1 MNTDLTVGKPFKV
14 IVSFSLPLLL
24 STALQQFYNTADSMI
39 VGQYTGSP
47 GLAAIGAAY
56 PITLFFVAIATGASM
71 GCSVKIAEL
80 FGARRHGDLKTS
92 VFTTLI
98 ALSILGVVLA
108 AAGILLSG
116 PLMTLLNAN
125 SDIYVDA
132 KAYLAIYSVGVL
144 PMLVYNAAT
153 AVFTG
158 LGDSRRPL
166 YLLFMSSLLNIVLDI
181 IAVRSLKMGVAGAA
195 WATTISQLVAAVL
208 SIILVIRRIHK
219 LESSDSFRYFDR
231 RMLGEMSKVALPTIF
246 QQSCVALT
254 HTIVQS
260 ILNTYDTQIIAGYE
274 AASKLHNFAYM
285 CFNTLGTAL
294 ASFAA
299 QCYGAKKYERVRTGF
314 KISTSLC
321 LGCTVVVI
329 ALFQLIPNQLLNLF
343 LDGSQEA
350 LAIEAGVNF
359 LRIISP
365 VYLPICFIITIGG
378 LLRGLGKSFTFFVE
392 TLIEFTVR
400 VAMCFVLTRVL
411 ASYTGLMWAWYFG
424 SSCGF
429 IMCVALYFRL
439 YTKGPLSSIS
449 RRAKNA

>member
-1 MNTDLTVGKPFKV
+1 M
-14 IVSFSLPLLL
+14 
-24 STALQQFYNTADSMI
+24 A
-39 VGQYTGSP
+39 
-47 GLAAIGAAY
+47 
-56 PITLFFVAIATGASM
+56 
-71 GCSVKIAEL
+71 
-80 FGARRHGDLKTS
+80 
-92 VFTTLI
+92 
-98 ALSILGVVLA
+98 LA

-125 SDIYVDA
+125 SDIYGDA

-274 AASKLHNFAYM
+274 AASQ
-285 CFNTLGTAL
+285 T
-294 ASFAA
+294 
-299 QCYGAKKYERVRTGF
+299 
-314 KISTSLC
+314 
-321 LGCTVVVI
+321 
-329 ALFQLIPNQLLNLF
+329 P
-343 LDGSQEA
+343 
-350 LAIEAGVNF
+350 
-359 LRIISP
+359 
-365 VYLPICFIITIGG
+365 
-378 LLRGLGKSFTFFVE
+378 
-392 TLIEFTVR
+392 
-400 VAMCFVLTRVL
+400 
-411 ASYTGLMWAWYFG
+411 
-424 SSCGF
+424 
-429 IMCVALYFRL
+429 
-439 YTKGPLSSIS
+439 
-449 RRAKNA
+449 